1 MGDDE
6 EKGKYDTPINK
17 ARPVRNLEET
27 HNQKI
32 RKSGDEKDK
41 KD

>member
-6 EKGKYDTPINK
+6 EKGKWDTPINK
-17 ARPVRNLEET
+17 ARPVRNLEEQHDQT
-27 HNQKI
+27 I
-32 RKSGDEKDK
+32 RKSDVEKDK